1 MPKSQAVNWESVE
14 KDLVSIVGSELVT
27 LLEGAAVDVQK
38 YAVEIAGSL
47 AVRMAS
53 GEANV
58 TKELIGQLKLVAEA
72 NRIRANEAGWN
83 AFERI
88 LNVAMRTAQSL
99 LAAAL
104 GGLPGAAVEADGGK

>member
-1 MPKSQAVNWESVE
+1 MPGKLQVDWKSVE
-14 KDLVSIVGSELVT
+14 KDLVGIVGSELASV
-27 LLEGAAVDVQK
+27 LEGGAADMQK

-47 AVRMAS
+47 AVRMAA
-53 GEANV
+53 GDANV

-88 LNVAMRTAQSL
+88 LNVALRTAKSL